1 MKEKFD
7 IKRDLCLC
15 GSGKLYKDCCKNKID
30 ISKDKKIFKQY
41 MAEFDRCHKNYKRIC
56 MHPKKNECSEGKT
69 HAHTISQK
77 AVLELIAQNGLVLMP
92 IMFGVKNEFKMEP
105 VGIEARATKFYC
117 FCNNHDKMF
126 APIDKRVDTYN
137 EYIYFLHAY
146 RIFASTYYKI
156 ERELGCHYKL
166 REKYDLTSNPL
177 ALYTYLG
184 FEKDLKLLSRYKSM
198 FEAAIINERYN
209 FLENINVTLNYKVGF
224 AVATAFSPMFDLF
237 GNEFLKKENTLS
249 LLFISVVPNEEHTD
263 IIFSWLKE
271 DNDLYSF
278 FKEQIDI
285 TPTRLFLKYLN
296 NLLPLNCENMTVSPA
311 LWKQWGK
318 SGQDRF
324 IELAYNHMRS
334 DMKLKSYSYFEE
346 REYNLFEKY

>member
-1 MKEKFD
+1 MKEILEINK
-7 IKRDLCLC
+7 DLCLC
-15 GSGKLYKDCCKNKID
+15 GSGKRYEDCCKNKID
-30 ISKDKKIFKQY
+30 ISKDARVLKQY
-41 MAEFDRCHKNYKRIC
+41 MAERDKCLKNYKKIC
-56 MHPKKNECSEGKT
+56 MHPQKDECSVGKT

-77 AVLELIAQNGLVLMP
+77 AVLELIAQAGIVLMP

-117 FCNNHDKMF
+117 FCNNHDKIF
-126 APIDKRVDTYN
+126 APIDKRVELYD

-177 ALYTYLG
+177 ALYMYLG
-184 FEKDLKLLSRYKSM
+184 FERNLKLLGSYKVI
-198 FEAAIINERYN
+198 FDEAIINKKYD
-209 FLENINVTLNYKVGF
+209 FLENTKITLNYRVDF
-224 AVATAFSPMFDLF
+224 AAATAFSPMYDLF
-237 GNEFLKKENTLS
+237 GNEFNTKDDELS
-249 LLFISVVPNEEHTD
+249 LFFISVVPNEKHTD

-285 TPTRLFLKYLN
+285 TPTRFLLKYLN
-296 NLLPLNCENMTVSPA
+296 NLLPLNCENMTIGPI
-311 LWKQWGK
+311 LWEKWGK
-318 SGQDRF
+318 NGQEKF
-324 IELAYNHMRS
+324 IEIAHNHMRN

-346 REYNLFEKY
+346 REYNLFEKI